1 MKRFE
6 VALLGL
12 FLACWVVIA
21 LSILGA
27 VPLAGSLQLSL
38 YSLYACAGAL
48 GFLSGNV
55 YARRRRGHPPPIRR
69 RLFLI
74 FFLGPTGLVYFLR
87 ALAPTADQLA
97 APLVPLYAFGV
108 YAVFFLVPVFL
119 LVPAGA
125 GKR

>member
-1 MKRFE
+1 VKRFE

-21 LSILGA
+21 LSIVGA
-27 VPLAGSLQLSL
+27 VPLAGSLPLSL
-38 YSLYACAGAL
+38 YSLYACAGSL
-48 GFLSGNV
+48 GFLSGHV
-55 YARRRRGHPPPIRR
+55 YARRRQGHPPPIRR

-87 ALAPTADQLA
+87 ALAPTADQVD
-97 APLVPLYAFGV
+97 APFVPLYAFGV
-108 YAVFFLVPVFL
+108 YAVFFFVPVL
-119 LVPAGA
+119 LLAPVGA